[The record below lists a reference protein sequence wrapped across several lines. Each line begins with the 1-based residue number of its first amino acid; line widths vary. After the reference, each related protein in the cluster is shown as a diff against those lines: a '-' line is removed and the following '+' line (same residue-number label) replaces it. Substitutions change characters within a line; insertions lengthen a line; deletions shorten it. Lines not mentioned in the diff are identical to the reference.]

1 MAPRITSARKHASPK
16 KKRERLDLDSR
27 RDAFLAT
34 GLAVFSARSYDEV
47 SIGDLAAAAG
57 VSKGLLYHYFP
68 TKRDFYVAA
77 LRKAAEQLL
86 DQTKNDDPLDPAADL
101 AHGIVTY
108 LDFAKR
114 HRPAYLALMRGGIG
128 SDPEVAAVTEETR
141 ATLATRV
148 LERMPKG
155 SVTPLVRVAV
165 RGWIGFVETTAIDWL
180 TDRRIPKA
188 AIVRLACAVFFD
200 AVAQAGATRLRAV

>member
-1 MAPRITSARKHASPK
+1 MAPRLAAPKK
-16 KKRERLDLDSR
+16 KKRERLDLDAR

-47 SIGDLAAAAG
+47 SIDDLAAAAG

-77 LRKAAEQLL
+77 LRKAADQLL
-86 DQTKNDDPLDPAADL
+86 EETRNDELLDPAADL
-101 AHGIVTY
+101 ARGIVTY

-114 HRPAYLALMRGGIG
+114 HGAAYLALMRGGIG
-128 SDPEVAAVTEETR
+128 SDPEVTAVIEETR
-141 ATLATRV
+141 ATLGARV
-148 LERMPKG
+148 LERMPEG

-165 RGWIGFVETTAIDWL
+165 RGWIGFVETIAIDWL
-180 TDRRIPKA
+180 TDRRIAKA
-188 AIVRLACAVFFD
+188 EIVRLACAVLFD
-200 AVAQAGATRLRAV
+200 AVAQAGVPRP

>member
-1 MAPRITSARKHASPK
+1 MAPRLAAPKK
-16 KKRERLDLDSR
+16 KKRERLDLDAR

-47 SIGDLAAAAG
+47 SIDDLAAAAG

-77 LRKAAEQLL
+77 LRKAADQLL
-86 DQTKNDDPLDPAADL
+86 EETRNDELLDPAADL
-101 AHGIVTY
+101 ARGIVTY

-114 HRPAYLALMRGGIG
+114 HGAAYLALMRGGIG
-128 SDPEVAAVTEETR
+128 SDPEVTAVIEQTR
-141 ATLATRV
+141 ATLGARV
-148 LERMPKG
+148 LERMPEG

-165 RGWIGFVETTAIDWL
+165 RGWIGFVETIAIDWL
-180 TDRRIPKA
+180 TDRRIAKA
-188 AIVRLACAVFFD
+188 EIVRLACAVLFD
-200 AVAQAGATRLRAV
+200 AVAQAGVPRP